1 MLDERSTEEDPFIR
15 NRCVNFIYE
24 FLKKAEKEKKVQEMK
39 SDIEKM
45 SDVFRNCYSL
55 TVEKAREKEIFNNL
69 CILLILGL
77 PFA

>member
-1 MLDERSTEEDPFIR
+1 MLDERSTEEDLFIR
-15 NRCVNFIYE
+15 NRYINFIYE

-55 TVEKAREKEIFNNL
+55 TVEKAMEKEIFINL